1 MDFVLTLLDRLV
13 QCGLITSFK
22 VTEKGIYIIIKK

>member
-1 MDFVLTLLDRLV
+1 MDFILALLDRLV
-13 QCGLITSFK
+13 RDGLITSFR

>member
-1 MDFVLTLLDRLV
+1 MDLVLALLERLI
-13 QCGLITSFK
+13 GLGSITSFK